1 MALISLEADTIRFR
15 SGSLSVPSLF
25 GVLLVGLCLWTWRW
39 SRQRGLFQSEASL
52 KVPANETDGKAPII
66 APLMGFNWETTE
78 PLQFRP
84 FRGKEKFNLTMGE
97 IQLDLP
103 SIEDEVGKLM
113 NFKLWRPWNHPS

>member
-1 MALISLEADTIRFR
+1 
-15 SGSLSVPSLF
+15 
-25 GVLLVGLCLWTWRW
+25 
-39 SRQRGLFQSEASL
+39 
-52 KVPANETDGKAPII
+52 
-66 APLMGFNWETTE
+66 MGFNWETTE

>member
-15 SGSLSVPSLF
+15 SGTLSVPSLF

-52 KVPANETDGKAPII
+52 KVPANESDGEAPII

-84 FRGKEKFNLTMGE
+84 FRGKEKYNLTMGE
-97 IQLDLP
+97 I
-103 SIEDEVGKLM
+103 
-113 NFKLWRPWNHPS
+113 